1 MSDASQ
7 SSKITPPCPL
17 CAGDTVLKQVH
28 RELARQFNVFFFSM
42 PLKGSLAVLLLLI
55 VMSNVADLVRMEVV
69 NWPHQLQMLKGA
81 TNSH

>member
-28 RELARQFNVFFFSM
+28 RELARQFNVF
-42 PLKGSLAVLLLLI
+42 KCIVCAV
-55 VMSNVADLVRMEVV
+55 EYPVV
-69 NWPHQLQMLKGA
+69 TALTA
-81 TNSH
+81 RE

>member
-28 RELARQFNVFFFSM
+28 RELARQFNVF
-42 PLKGSLAVLLLLI
+42 KCIVCAVEYP
-55 VMSNVADLVRMEVV
+55 VVAALTARE
-69 NWPHQLQMLKGA
+69 WPAAISIRQRDD
-81 TNSH
+81 